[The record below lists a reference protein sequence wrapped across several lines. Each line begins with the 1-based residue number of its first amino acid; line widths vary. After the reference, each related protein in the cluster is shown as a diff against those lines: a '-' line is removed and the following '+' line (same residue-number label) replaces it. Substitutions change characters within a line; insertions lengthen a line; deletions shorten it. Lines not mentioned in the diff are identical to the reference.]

1 MKFCE
6 NAWRCLYYSFSF
18 IFGLSVLWNKPWLW
32 NITECW
38 YVKIFWCKVVV
49 LRLNEFFRNGFPHQN
64 ITDDIWWYYMISMS
78 FYCSLMVSQFFDVKR
93 KDFWQMFLH
102 HIATIVL
109 ICLSWVVNL
118 TRIGSLVLVVH
129 DCPDILLEAAKM
141 AKYAGYQKFF
151 YTFFVIFTVLWI
163 ITRLGLYPFWIIR
176 R

>member
-1 MKFCE
+1 M
-6 NAWRCLYYSFSF
+6 
-18 IFGLSVLWNKPWLW
+18 
-32 NITECW
+32 
-38 YVKIFWCKVVV
+38 
-49 LRLNEFFRNGFPHQN
+49 FFRTGFPHQN

-129 DCPDILLEAAKM
+129 DCADILLEAAKM
-141 AKYAGYQKFF
+141 AKYAGYPKFF
-151 YTFFVIFTVLWI
+151 YSFFIMFTVLWI
-163 ITRLGLYPFWIIR
+163 VTRLGLYPFWIIR
-176 R
+176 RWLCEKLLHQLQ